1 MKIRFLGTNGWFST
15 DKGNTVCALIESEK
29 YYVVLDAGDGIHKL
43 DRYIENE
50 KPIHLFL
57 SHLHF
62 DHILGFHQL
71 NKFMF
76 KQTLNVYGLTG
87 TRDSLQIIRHP
98 YTIPFSD
105 LPFQV
110 KIHELQEGRHSNPF
124 PFTCKLLFHS
134 DPCLGYRL
142 ELDGKV
148 ITYCT
153 DTGVCDS
160 LYELAQDAALL
171 ITECSLKPG
180 QDAGGWPHLNPREA
194 ANAAKRA
201 NAEQLVLT
209 HFDAEC
215 YQTGNERLE
224 AETVAKQ
231 IFENTLSACDD
242 LEIEL

>member
-15 DKGNTVCALIESEK
+15 DTGNTACALMESEEC
-29 YYVVLDAGDGIHKL
+29 YIVLDAGDGIYKL
-43 DRYIENE
+43 DRYIKTE

-57 SHLHF
+57 SHLHL

-71 NKFMF
+71 NKFRF
-76 KQTLNVYGLTG
+76 KQTLTIHGLKG
-87 TRDSLQIIRHP
+87 TRENLQIIRHP

-105 LPFQV
+105 LPFPV
-110 KIHELQEGRHSNPF
+110 KIHELKEGRHSNPF

-160 LYELAQDAALL
+160 LYELAQDASLL

-194 ANAAKRA
+194 ANAAKQA
-201 NAEQLVLT
+201 KVEQLVLT
-209 HFDAEC
+209 HFDAES
-215 YQTGNERLE
+215 YQTI
-224 AETVAKQ
+224 K
-231 IFENTLSACDD
+231 
-242 LEIEL
+242 